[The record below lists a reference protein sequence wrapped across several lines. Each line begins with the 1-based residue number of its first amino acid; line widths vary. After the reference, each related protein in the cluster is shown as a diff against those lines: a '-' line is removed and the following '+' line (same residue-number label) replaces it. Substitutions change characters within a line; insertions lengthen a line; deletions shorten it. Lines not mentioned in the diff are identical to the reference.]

1 MPRRA
6 WRTPIPGFPLLLAA
20 CSEASAADAEDRFS
34 FAAILTAT
42 IPAAADLNNLPY
54 IARLHDIATAHR
66 SDAPTPC
73 CAVVILATFFTETF
87 RILAPD
93 QIRTGQEWT

>member
-6 WRTPIPGFPLLLAA
+6 WRTPIPGCLLLAA
-20 CSEASAADAEDRFS
+20 CSEASAADAADCFS
-34 FAAILTAT
+34 LAAILTAT
-42 IPAAADLNNLPY
+42 IPTAADFNNPSRF
-54 IARLHDIATAHR
+54 ARLHDTAAAHA

-73 CAVVILATFFTETF
+73 CMLVTLATFFSETF
-87 RILAPD
+87 RILATD

>member
-6 WRTPIPGFPLLLAA
+6 WRTPIPGFPLLAA
-20 CSEASAADAEDRFS
+20 CSEASAAEAADCFS

-42 IPAAADLNNLPY
+42 IPATADFNNPPRL
-54 IARLHDIATAHR
+54 ARLRDTATAHG

-73 CAVVILATFFTETF
+73 CILVSLATFFSETF
-87 RILAPD
+87 RILATN